1 MYSSRSC
8 SPVTEGGG
16 THKIWGSGGLMG
28 TPKLYFDTH
37 PRPPQIKLTIGGPI
51 THHQVGR
58 APRKVALDLLGCG
71 HLGGGGEGA
80 EMGCWGVMGGN
91 NGVLGG
97 DK

>member
-1 MYSSRSC
+1 
-8 SPVTEGGG
+8 
-16 THKIWGSGGLMG
+16 MG

-71 HLGGGGEGA
+71 HLGGGGRGQK
-80 EMGCWGVMGGN
+80 WGVGG
-91 NGVLGG
+91 LGG
-97 DK
+97 AIMGVWGGINRGRGEIRGV